1 MPLGDVECTMD
12 GTAQRSSEKEVASGG
27 GTNAMDLPRT
37 TVLDAIS
44 VHARYQLIRE
54 KSDNR

>member
-1 MPLGDVECTMD
+1 M
-12 GTAQRSSEKEVASGG
+12 ASGG
-27 GTNAMDLPRT
+27 GTDAMSLPRT

-54 KSDNR
+54 KSNSR

>member
-1 MPLGDVECTMD
+1 M
-12 GTAQRSSEKEVASGG
+12 ASGG
-27 GTNAMDLPRT
+27 GTNAMDLPRA

-54 KSDNR
+54 KSDNS